1 MRQCILWSPFDHP
14 LQNIQPPHCRH
25 PRRFTNAW
33 RLWGPWEQ
41 PYQERCWRLGAKD
54 SKRPWWNT
62 EMDSCSKL
70 LHQKHG
76 FFAELQHVLMLPQ
89 AAGRLI
95 DCTSGEAK
103 KSVILLHSFGET
115 SYFEVYIFSRSCLI
129 FNAPNSG
136 NCCHFQAM
144 RAGIM
149 EFGGVHEEEEEAD
162 FVAAFGTHSAMA
174 IRRFNSV
181 FRCSGMCRSSDLLPE
196 RLGSLAKSMVS
207 LATVC
212 FWNQS

>member
-1 MRQCILWSPFDHP
+1 MGTLRATLSGEVLEARSQRFKKTMVKHRNGFLLQIASSKAWIL
-14 LQNIQPPHCRH
+14 CRT
-25 PRRFTNAW
+25 PT
-33 RLWGPWEQ
+33 
-41 PYQERCWRLGAKD
+41 
-54 SKRPWWNT
+54 
-62 EMDSCSKL
+62 CSD
-70 LHQKHG
+70 
-76 FFAELQHVLMLPQ
+76 V
-89 AAGRLI
+89 AAGSWAFDRLHKRRGQNLLLCI
-95 DCTSGEAK
+95 
-103 KSVILLHSFGET
+103 LHSFGET
-115 SYFEVYIFSRSCLI
+115 SYFAVYFFSRSCLI

-136 NCCHFQAM
+136 NHCHFQAM

-207 LATVC
+207 LATVS
-212 FWNQS
+212 FETNLKSIHEHFDDI